1 MQKFVFTLTL
11 LFLTNI
17 CSANVKTINAKKSIN
32 VPPETLRV
40 IYPKTMPNLDEETLY
55 PLILLRTAL
64 ERSGYKFTLDP
75 ASELLGQNRV
85 LKEIETGS
93 GINVNWSMTNIDR
106 ENRLLPLRTP
116 IFKGLFGWRLMFTTQ
131 KQLPYLSQVKTFEDL
146 KSIIFIQ
153 GEDWPDTFILRDND
167 LTVATAQDFESL
179 FVMLDKGRGQLF
191 PRSLL
196 EIESEK
202 NFYEKKIDLVV
213 LPQLMLKYQSPI
225 YFFFNKDNPEIAK
238 AVNEGLK
245 VMRKSGEFD
254 ELFFKY
260 NGDFI
265 KNAHLHNKII
275 IELKN
280 NQLPKLTPV
289 DDKSLWLS
297 LEQVP

>member
-1 MQKFVFTLTL
+1 MQKVVFTLSL
-11 LFLTNI
+11 LLLSSI
-17 CSANVKTINAKKSIN
+17 SMANVKTINAKKSIN

-85 LKEIETGS
+85 IKEIETGS

-131 KQLPYLSQVKTFEDL
+131 KQLPYLSQVKTLEDL
-146 KSIIFIQ
+146 KNIIFIQ
-153 GEDWPDTFILRDND
+153 GEHWPDTFILRDND

-202 NFYEKKIDLVV
+202 NLYEKKIDLVV

-245 VMRKSGEFD
+245 IMRKSGEFD

-265 KNAHLHNKII
+265 KNAHLHDKII

-297 LEQVP
+297 LDQVP

>member
-1 MQKFVFTLTL
+1 MQKVVFTLSL
-11 LFLTNI
+11 LLLSSI
-17 CSANVKTINAKKSIN
+17 SMANVKTINAKKSIN

-85 LKEIETGS
+85 IKEIETGS

-131 KQLPYLSQVKTFEDL
+131 KQLPYLSQVKTLEDL
-146 KSIIFIQ
+146 KNIIFIQ
-153 GEDWPDTFILRDND
+153 GEHWPDTFILRDND

-202 NFYEKKIDLVV
+202 NLYEKKIDLVV

-265 KNAHLHNKII
+265 KNAHLHDKII

-297 LEQVP
+297 LDQVP

>member
-1 MQKFVFTLTL
+1 M
-11 LFLTNI
+11 
-17 CSANVKTINAKKSIN
+17 ANVKTINAKKSIN

-85 LKEIETGS
+85 IKEIETGS

-131 KQLPYLSQVKTFEDL
+131 KQLPYLSQVKTLEDL
-146 KSIIFIQ
+146 KNIIFIQ
-153 GEDWPDTFILRDND
+153 GEHWPDTFILRDND

-202 NFYEKKIDLVV
+202 NLYEKKIDLVV

-245 VMRKSGEFD
+245 IMRKSGEFD

-265 KNAHLHNKII
+265 KNAHLHDKII

-297 LEQVP
+297 LDQVP

>member
-1 MQKFVFTLTL
+1 MQKVVFTLSL
-11 LFLTNI
+11 LLLSSI
-17 CSANVKTINAKKSIN
+17 SMANVKTINAKKSIN

-146 KSIIFIQ
+146 KNIIFIQ

-245 VMRKSGEFD
+245 IMRKSGEFD

-265 KNAHLHNKII
+265 KNAHLHDKII

-297 LEQVP
+297 LDQVP

>member
-1 MQKFVFTLTL
+1 MQKVVFTLSL
-11 LFLTNI
+11 LLLSST
-17 CSANVKTINAKKSIN
+17 SMANVKTINAKKSIN

-146 KSIIFIQ
+146 NNIIFIQ

-265 KNAHLHNKII
+265 KNAHLHDKII

>member
-1 MQKFVFTLTL
+1 M
-11 LFLTNI
+11 
-17 CSANVKTINAKKSIN
+17 ANVKTINAKKSIN
-32 VPPETLRV
+32 APPETLRV

-265 KNAHLHNKII
+265 KNAHLHDKII

-297 LEQVP
+297 LDQVP

>member
-1 MQKFVFTLTL
+1 MQKVVFTLSL
-11 LFLTNI
+11 LLLSSI
-17 CSANVKTINAKKSIN
+17 SMANVKTINAKKSIN

-265 KNAHLHNKII
+265 KNAHLHDKII

-289 DDKSLWLS
+289 DNKSLWLS
-297 LEQVP
+297 LDQVP

>member
-1 MQKFVFTLTL
+1 
-11 LFLTNI
+11 
-17 CSANVKTINAKKSIN
+17 
-32 VPPETLRV
+32 
-40 IYPKTMPNLDEETLY
+40 MPNLDEETLY

-85 LKEIETGS
+85 IKEIETGS

-131 KQLPYLSQVKTFEDL
+131 KQLPYLSQVKTLEDL
-146 KSIIFIQ
+146 KNIIFIQ
-153 GEDWPDTFILRDND
+153 GEHWPDTFILRDND

-202 NFYEKKIDLVV
+202 NLYEKKIDLVV

-245 VMRKSGEFD
+245 IMRKSGEFD

-265 KNAHLHNKII
+265 KNAHLHDKII

-297 LEQVP
+297 LDQVP

>member
-93 GINVNWSMTNIDR
+93 GINVNWSMTNIER

-116 IFKGLFGWRLMFTTQ
+116 IFKGLFGWRLVFTTQ

>member
-1 MQKFVFTLTL
+1 MQKVVFTLSL
-11 LFLTNI
+11 LLLSSI
-17 CSANVKTINAKKSIN
+17 SMANVKTINAKKSIN
-32 VPPETLRV
+32 APPETLRV
-40 IYPKTMPNLDEETLY
+40 IYPKTMPNLNEETLY

-85 LKEIETGS
+85 IKEIETGS

-131 KQLPYLSQVKTFEDL
+131 KQLPYLSQVKTLEDL
-146 KSIIFIQ
+146 KNIIFIQ
-153 GEDWPDTFILRDND
+153 GEHWPDTFILRDND

-245 VMRKSGEFD
+245 IMRKSGEFD

-265 KNAHLHNKII
+265 KNAHLHDKII

-297 LEQVP
+297 LDQVP

>member
-1 MQKFVFTLTL
+1 MQKVVFTLSL
-11 LFLTNI
+11 LLLSSI
-17 CSANVKTINAKKSIN
+17 SMANVKTINAKKSIN
-32 VPPETLRV
+32 APPETLRV

-265 KNAHLHNKII
+265 KNAHLHDKII

-297 LEQVP
+297 LDQVP